1 MITPSKATSYSSS
14 ILSRIEYVLESSATD
29 VRSLY
34 EDTRKHFDDVD
45 HFIVTLDVL
54 FVLGRVNVSKTGEI
68 RLVS

>member
-1 MITPSKATSYSSS
+1 MITPSKATSYSNS

-29 VRSLY
+29 VRGLY

-54 FVLGRVNVSKTGEI
+54 FVLGCLTVSKTGEVKI
-68 RLVS
+68 VS